1 MTPCGRDSARPQG
14 RQPIF
19 TRRWIMDTLLTYVVT
34 PFALVVFWFGL
45 LRYLNPE

>member
-1 MTPCGRDSARPQG
+1 M
-14 RQPIF
+14 
-19 TRRWIMDTLLTYVVT
+19 MDTFLTYIVT